1 MVGSGW
7 GGFEFIRRL
16 PRRHSYD
23 ITVVSPRNY
32 FVFTPL
38 LASTCVGTLEYRA
51 IVESIRT
58 VREAHFFHAFARDID
73 FDKQHLLCTAKDD
86 ETHTHVL
93 EYDRLVI
100 ACGAITNT
108 FGVPGVS
115 THAYFLKDI
124 EDARRIRK
132 RVIDCF
138 DRATEDEN
146 YALVNIAVVGGGP
159 TGVEL
164 SAELHDLITQDLA
177 YYYPKIAPF
186 AKITIYDVAPRILGA
201 FDAKLAAYA
210 AQKFHREGIRVET
223 GIGVKAVSKDSIT
236 LSDDRVV
243 DVGMTVW
250 ATGLATNALIKGLR
264 VDKFKLRLL
273 ANDKLQVLRN
283 GEPLK
288 NVYAIGDCSSI
299 ADNDLPCTA
308 QVAKQEAQ
316 YLATGTNILQRS
328 VFAKESF
335 ENAPPFRYRYFGS
348 MAYIG
353 DWRAIVDFRVT
364 KRHSLNRGGRLAWIF
379 WRSAY
384 FSMAISVK
392 NKILIPIYWYTVHIP
407 LGF

>member
-16 PRRHSYD
+16 PRQHNYD

-51 IVESIRT
+51 IVESVRT
-58 VREAHFFHAFARDID
+58 VRGAQFLHAFVRDID
-73 FDKQHLLCTAKDD
+73 FDRRRLLCTAKDD
-86 ETHTHVL
+86 EAHTHVL
-93 EYDRLVI
+93 EYDKLVI

-108 FGVPGVS
+108 FDIPGVPA
-115 THAYFLKDI
+115 HAYFLKDI
-124 EDARRIRK
+124 EDARRIRG

-138 DRATEDEN
+138 DRAAEDEN
-146 YALVNIAVVGGGP
+146 YSLLNIAVVGGGP

-177 YYYPKIAPF
+177 YYYPKAAPF

-223 GIGVKAVSKDSIT
+223 GIGVKAVNRDSIV

-250 ATGLATNALIKGLR
+250 ATGLAMNPLVKGLR
-264 VDKFKLRLL
+264 ADKSKLRLL
-273 ANDKLQVLRN
+273 ANDRLQVLRN
-283 GEPLK
+283 GEALED
-288 NVYAIGDCSSI
+288 VYAVGDCSSI
-299 ADNDLPCTA
+299 KDDDLPCTA
-308 QVAKQEAQ
+308 QVAKQEAK
-316 YLATGTNILQRS
+316 YLATGTTPLQRS

-335 ENAPPFRYRYFGS
+335 QGASPFRYHYYGS

-364 KRHSLNRGGRLAWIF
+364 ARHGLSRGGRLAWIF

-384 FSMAISVK
+384 FSMAVSVK
-392 NKILIPIYWYTVHIP
+392 NKILIPIYWYTTRAS